1 MSKDFQDKVDVIV
14 GHYENKD
21 YSSAIKYLEQIE
33 DIEERK
39 SLCFFVLAVKG
50 MEKAMVEHGHI
61 EIISNKEKYEKAKS
75 GMEDVSPHAVI
86 HAEGFKPDSPVE
98 GLEDMLDFIPEDD
111 PLKIYYRENF
121 EEGKEHIE

>member
-21 YSSAIKYLEQIE
+21 YSSTIKYLEQIE

-61 EIISNKEKYEKAKS
+61 KIISNKEKYEKAKS
-75 GMEDVSPHAVI
+75 GMEDVSPYAVI
-86 HAEGFKPDSPVE
+86 HVEGFKPESPVE
-98 GLEDMLDFIPEDD
+98 GLEEMLDFIPDDD

-121 EEGKEHIE
+121 ED